1 MRRLLDRMQ
10 GQVVVVQAGGIGYRG
25 ILKEVSEEQICLQG
39 LTGWREIPLA
49 KVTRI
54 RLAEAAT

>member
-10 GQVVVVQAGGIGYRG
+10 GRVVVVHAGGIGYRG
-25 ILKEVSEEQICLQG
+25 ILTETSEEQICLQG
-39 LTGWREIPLA
+39 LTGWREIPMA

-54 RLAEAAT
+54 RLAEPEA

>member
-10 GQVVVVQAGGIGYRG
+10 GRVVVVHAGGIGYRG
-25 ILKEVSEEQICLQG
+25 ILKEASEEQICLQG
-39 LTGWREIPLA
+39 LTGWRQIPMA

-54 RLAEAAT
+54 RLAEPEA

>member
-1 MRRLLDRMQ
+1 MRRLLDQMQ
-10 GQVVVVQAGGIGYRG
+10 GRIVVVQAGGIGYRG

-39 LTGWREIPLA
+39 LIGRREIPMG

-54 RLAEAAT
+54 RLAQPEA